1 MALLTLSS
9 TLSTPIKIFSQI
21 SFIALCGLLSAC
33 GGSDTTIVEKDSIP
47 IEDDHDDE
55 ATPATKGR
63 LLIADKDAA
72 KVSIWEIAE
81 QELLEEY
88 TLTAAANAL
97 YSSPSYR
104 LGIVMQRTS
113 DKVNVIDSGLFQED
127 HGDHMDDEI
136 ESPMLLSFVTNESRP
151 THFVKNADQIAIF
164 YDGNAATTTPAKV
177 GVFTETNL
185 MNNTA
190 GNWLNYTTY
199 MHGAAQARGEFL
211 ISTIRDSASAS
222 TLPDNVGLYKNNAG
236 ILEEQSVFSD
246 ACPGLHGSAQ
256 NTNKILFGCTDGVLV
271 ITQNGEEFTSNKI
284 LNTADFTGSMRIGT
298 VEMYEDSS
306 DAIGIASGKFFVI
319 DTLANSMTP
328 INWVDSSITPAPS
341 ATAYD
346 FADEGELFVI
356 LDNQG
361 YITTIDTNNWQVID
375 RFKVVTSD
383 FTNLATGT
391 RYELALTPGHNAYV
405 SDPINNKIYEV
416 DLDENTATE
425 ILQLNFTPLKI
436 TWLGIAEPSG
446 HDH

>member
-1 MALLTLSS
+1 MKLQ
-9 TLSTPIKIFSQI
+9 TPIKTFSQI
-21 SFIALCGLLSAC
+21 SLIAFCGFLTAC

-47 IEDDHDDE
+47 IEDDHDHEE

-72 KVSIWEIAE
+72 KVSVWEIAE
-81 QELLEEY
+81 KQILEEY
-88 TLTAAANAL
+88 TLTDVASAVYA
-97 YSSPSYR
+97 SPTYR
-104 LGIVMQRTS
+104 YGIITQRLV

-127 HGDHMDDEI
+127 HGDHMDDEVQAPGI
-136 ESPMLLSFVTNESRP
+136 LNFSTNESRP
-151 THFVKNADQIAIF
+151 THFVKNAEHIAIF

-177 GVFTETNL
+177 GVFTENNL
-185 MNNTA
+185 LNNTS
-190 GNWLNYTTY
+190 GNWLNYTTH

-211 ISTIRDSASAS
+211 LSTIRNPASSS

-236 ILEEQSVFSD
+236 TYAEQSVFSD

-271 ITQNGEEFTSNKI
+271 ITQNGEVFTSSKI
-284 LNTADFTGSMRIGT
+284 LNTADFTGTMRIGT

-319 DTLANSMTP
+319 DTLANTMTP
-328 INWVDSSITPAPS
+328 INWVDNNISPAPS

-405 SDPINNKIYEV
+405 SDPITNKIFEV

-425 ILQLNFTPLKI
+425 ILQLSFTPLKM

-446 HDH
+446 HSH

>member
-1 MALLTLSS
+1 MTIQL
-9 TLSTPIKIFSQI
+9 KIFSQI
-21 SFIALCGLLSAC
+21 SLITLLGFLSAC
-33 GGSDTTIVEKDSIP
+33 GGGDTNLVERDPIP
-47 IEDDHDDE
+47 VDNHDHDDS
-55 ATPATKGR
+55 TPATKGR
-63 LLIADKDAA
+63 LLIADKDQA
-72 KVSIWEIAE
+72 KASIWEISE
-81 QELLEEY
+81 KQILEEY
-88 TLTAAANAL
+88 SLTAVASAV
-97 YSSPSYR
+97 YSSSTYR
-104 LGIVMQRTS
+104 YGFVVQRTA
-113 DKVNVIDSGLFQED
+113 DKVNLIDSGLFQED
-127 HGDHMDDEI
+127 HGDHMDDEV
-136 ESPMLLSFVTNESRP
+136 ESPMLLSFTTNDSRP
-151 THFVKNADQIAIF
+151 THYVKNAEQIAIF

-177 GVFTETNL
+177 GVFTEANL
-185 MNNTA
+185 MNNTP
-190 GNWLNYTTY
+190 GNWLNYSTH

-211 ISTIRDSASAS
+211 LSTIRNPASTS

-236 ILEEQSVFSD
+236 TYEEQSVFSD

-271 ITQNGEEFTSNKI
+271 ITQNGDDFTSSKI
-284 LNTADFTGSMRIGT
+284 SNTADFTGTMRIGT

-319 DTLANSMTP
+319 DTLANSMTS
-328 INWVDSSITPAPS
+328 INWVDSSITPAPG
-341 ATAYD
+341 AIAYD

-405 SDPINNKIYEV
+405 SDPITKKIHEI
-416 DLDENTATE
+416 DLDENTSTE

>member
-1 MALLTLSS
+1 MK
-9 TLSTPIKIFSQI
+9 LSTPLKTFSQI
-21 SFIALCGLLSAC
+21 SLIAFCGFLTAC
-33 GGSDTTIVEKDSIP
+33 GGSDTTIIEKDSIP
-47 IEDDHDDE
+47 IEDDHDHEE

-81 QELLEEY
+81 KQSLAEY
-88 TLTAAANAL
+88 TLSDVASAVYA
-97 YSSPSYR
+97 SPTYR
-104 LGIVMQRTS
+104 YGIITQRNV

-127 HGDHMDDEI
+127 HGDHMDDEV
-136 ESPMLLSFVTNESRP
+136 ESPMLLNFATNDSRP
-151 THFVKNADQIAIF
+151 THYVKNAEHIAIF
-164 YDGNAATTTPAKV
+164 YDGNVTTTTPAKV
-177 GVFTETNL
+177 GVFTEANL
-185 MNNTA
+185 MNNTT
-190 GNWLNYTTY
+190 GNWLNYTTH

-211 ISTIRDSASAS
+211 ISTIRNPASAS

-236 ILEEQSVFSD
+236 TYVEQSVFSD
-246 ACPGLHGSAQ
+246 ACPSLHGSAQ
-256 NTNKILFGCTDGVLV
+256 NTNKILFGCADGVLV
-271 ITQNGEEFTSNKI
+271 ITQNGDQFTSSKI
-284 LNTADFTGSMRIGT
+284 LNTAAFTGTMRIGT
-298 VEMYEDSS
+298 VEMYEESS

-319 DTLANSMTP
+319 DTLSNTMTP
-328 INWVDSSITPAPS
+328 INWVDSNITPAPS

-405 SDPINNKIYEV
+405 SDPITQKIHEV

-425 ILQLNFTPLKI
+425 ILQLNFTPLKM
-436 TWLGIAEPSG
+436 TWLGIAQPSG
-446 HDH
+446 HVH

>member
-1 MALLTLSS
+1 MTIQLKTL
-9 TLSTPIKIFSQI
+9 SQI
-21 SFIALCGLLSAC
+21 SLLSLLAFLSAC
-33 GGSDTTIVEKDSIP
+33 GGSDTTLVERDPIP
-47 IEDDHDDE
+47 IEDDHDHDDE
-55 ATPATKGR
+55 DTPATKGR

-81 QELLEEY
+81 KQVLAEY
-88 TLTAAANAL
+88 TLSDVASAV
-97 YSSPSYR
+97 YSSPTYR
-104 LGIVMQRTS
+104 YGIIPQRNL

-127 HGDHMDDEI
+127 HGDHMDDEV
-136 ESPMLLSFVTNESRP
+136 ESPLLLSFATNDSRP
-151 THFVKNADQIAIF
+151 THYVKNAEQIAIF

-177 GVFTETNL
+177 GVFTEANL
-185 MNNTA
+185 LNNTA
-190 GNWLNYTTY
+190 GNWLNYTTH

-211 ISTIRDSASAS
+211 ISTIRDPQSSS

-236 ILEEQSVFSD
+236 TFEEQSVFSD

-256 NTNKILFGCTDGVLV
+256 NANKILFGCTDGVLV
-271 ITQNGEEFTSNKI
+271 ITQNGDEFTSSKI
-284 LNTADFTGSMRIGT
+284 LNTADFTGNMRIGT
-298 VEMYEDSS
+298 VEMFEDSS

-319 DTLANSMTP
+319 DILANSMTP

-361 YITTIDTNNWQVID
+361 YITALNTDNWQVNY
-375 RFKVVTSD
+375 RVKAVTSD

-391 RYELALTPGHNAYV
+391 RYELALTPGHTAYV
-405 SDPINNKIYEV
+405 SDPITKKIHEIH
-416 DLDENTATE
+416 LDDGDVTE
-425 ILQLNFTPLKI
+425 SLQLNFTPLKM

>member
-1 MALLTLSS
+1 MTIQL
-9 TLSTPIKIFSQI
+9 KIFSQI
-21 SFIALCGLLSAC
+21 SLITLLGFLSAC
-33 GGSDTTIVEKDSIP
+33 GGGDTKLIERDPIP
-47 IEDDHDDE
+47 VDDHDE

-63 LLIADKDAA
+63 LLIADKDQS
-72 KVSIWEIAE
+72 KVSVWEIADK
-81 QELLEEY
+81 QILAEY
-88 TLTAAANAL
+88 SVTDIASAIYA
-97 YSSPSYR
+97 SPSYR
-104 LGIVMQRTS
+104 YGVVVQRNADKINIV
-113 DKVNVIDSGLFQED
+113 DSGLFQED
-127 HGDHMDDEI
+127 HGDHLDDEV
-136 ESPMLLSFVTNESRP
+136 ESPMLLSFTIDDSRP
-151 THFVKNADQIAIF
+151 THYVKNAEQIAIF

-177 GVFTETNL
+177 GVFTEANL

-190 GNWLNYTTY
+190 GNWLNYNTH

-211 ISTIRDSASAS
+211 LSSIRNPASTS

-236 ILEEQSVFSD
+236 IFEEQSIFSD
-246 ACPGLHGSAQ
+246 DCPGLHGSAQ

-271 ITQNGEEFTSNKI
+271 ITQNGNEFTSSKI
-284 LNTADFTGSMRIGT
+284 LNTADFSGTMRIGT
-298 VEMYEDSS
+298 VEMHEDSS
-306 DAIGIASGKFFVI
+306 DAIGIASGKIFVI

-328 INWVDSSITPAPS
+328 INWVDRSIASAPG

-346 FADEGELFVI
+346 FADDGELFVI

-375 RFKVVTSD
+375 RFKVVASD

-405 SDPINNKIYEV
+405 SDPITKKIHEI
-416 DLDENTATE
+416 DLDENTSTE